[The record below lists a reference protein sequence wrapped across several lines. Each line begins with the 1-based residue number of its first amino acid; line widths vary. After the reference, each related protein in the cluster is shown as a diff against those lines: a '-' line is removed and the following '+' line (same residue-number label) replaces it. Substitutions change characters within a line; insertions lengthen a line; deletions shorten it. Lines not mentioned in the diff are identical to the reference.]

1 MIQNKDLTVTTAMD
15 EFFQTLAG
23 NSPRTISTYQ
33 TGLRRWAE
41 FLRRDLGAT
50 DDIYVNQLPETVLEQ
65 FYLWLVEHQRAVS
78 STVLTYLSG
87 ARSFMRFLDHRRLLA
102 PDVLHSQMCQ
112 KLQDVLEHPP
122 YLNPLKEG
130 RIDRGIPLILE
141 HVDSIPLPESSPRT
155 RRKRLELLRNR
166 ALLHTLFSTALRRA
180 EITALNRTDVE
191 DGWARRSLVTGKGD
205 KERVVFFGE
214 DALLAIRA
222 YLNERA
228 DRYLPLFLRHD
239 KGRGQPQR
247 NGENLRVSAL
257 SIWRVAKAA
266 GAAIN
271 IEVST
276 RHFRHHKVKTLFE
289 RGARLRKIQE
299 ILGHASPET
308 TTRIYDLESEQYD
321 AESLQEAFDQYS
333 VSAAEQAASLR
344 DGTTPEE
351 MLTSLENKLQEQL
364 DKIKKM
370 KADP

>member
-50 DDIYVNQLPETVLEQ
+50 DDIYVNQLPDTVLEQ
-65 FYLWLVEHQRAVS
+65 FYVWLVKHHSRDRRA
-78 STVLTYLSG
+78 TVLTYLAG
-87 ARSFMRFLDHRRLLA
+87 ARAFMRFLDRRRLLA
-102 PDVLHSQMCQ
+102 PAVSYEQMRQQLRDVVGRSTYRT
-112 KLQDVLEHPP
+112 P
-122 YLNPLKEG
+122 

-166 ALLHTLFSTALRRA
+166 ALLHTLFSTGLRRA
-180 EITALNRTDVE
+180 ETAALKRTDVE
-191 DGWARRSLVTGKGD
+191 DGWARQSLVTGKGD

-239 KGRGQPQR
+239 KARGQPQR

-266 GAAIN
+266 GAAVN
-271 IEVST
+271 IQVST
-276 RHFRHHKVKTLFE
+276 HHFRHHKVKTLFE
-289 RGARLRKIQE
+289 RGARLGKIQE

-351 MLTSLENKLQEQL
+351 MLTSLENKLQKQL